1 MMRKAMAALVVGWG
15 LTAIGAPALA
25 HHSGAWFDRSKVIA
39 LEGAVVTKVEW
50 RNPHFWLHLDVPDGK
65 GGTEQWS
72 LEGPSSSQVV
82 DNGISPEIL
91 KVGARLNAYAFP
103 GRDRSKRLGAIRGFQ
118 LNGKQYLLQDVP
130 LGTGRE

>member
-1 MMRKAMAALVVGWG
+1 MMRKAGWTVIVGLG
-15 LTAIGAPALA
+15 LTAIAVPAAA

-50 RNPHFWLHLDVPDGK
+50 RNPHFWVHLDVPDGK
-65 GGTEQWS
+65 GRTEQWS

-82 DNGISPEIL
+82 DNGISPDIL
-91 KVGARLNAYAFP
+91 KVGARLTAYAFP
-103 GRDRSKRLGAIRGFQ
+103 GRDRSKRLGSIRGFQ

>member
-1 MMRKAMAALVVGWG
+1 MMRRASRTLIVVWM
-15 LTAIGAPALA
+15 LTALGANAWA

-82 DNGISPEIL
+82 DNGISPDIL
-91 KVGARLNAYAFP
+91 KVGTRLTAFAFP
-103 GRDRSKRLGAIRGFQ
+103 GRDRSKRIGAIRSFQ

-130 LGTGRE
+130 LGTGR